1 MKIPCSWTLDRL
13 SDHLDGA
20 LDARDRDL
28 VESHLGDCPE
38 CSAILD
44 DLREIALAAAR
55 LPNREPI
62 TDLWGGIATRIGAA
76 APATGTMTRRFS
88 LSVMQLVAAGI
99 ALILFTSAVVW
110 LVRPNA
116 AGDREVAAVA
126 QPGTGGAFSYVARAV
141 APGSDAAIAELE
153 RLLEQARDQL
163 DPATVQVLETNLAIQ
178 GNRLNVITKKVTSW
192 AAIIAVPTAVTGFY
206 GQNVPYPGYGQWYG
220 FVTSTLVT
228 LLLALGFYVTFKRK
242 GWL

>member
-1 MKIPCSWTLDRL
+1 MKISCSWTLDRL

-141 APGSDAAIAELE
+141 PPGSDAAIAELE
-153 RLLEQARDQL
+153 LLLEQARDQL
-163 DPATVQVLETNLAIQ
+163 DPATVQVLETNLAIIDRAIEDARRALAEDPANAYLSEHLAQ
-178 GNRLNVITKKVTSW
+178 QVRRKVNLLRHATD
-192 AAIIAVPTAVTGFY
+192 IVR
-206 GQNVPYPGYGQWYG
+206 GQ
-220 FVTSTLVT
+220 S
-228 LLLALGFYVTFKRK
+228 
-242 GWL
+242 